1 MKRRGRRGKA
11 PRTDKS
17 RGTPTPVWFGMLIV
31 VLAGIVVYW
40 NSFDVPLVF
49 DDYLSVQNNADVRFG
64 DALRPG
70 TLGGRSLLYVTFA
83 INYAL
88 HEQDVWGYHF
98 VSLLLHLLNGILV
111 LFSAEHVLRRV
122 EVDDS
127 RVRAYAVL
135 AATFFAVHPVQ
146 TQAVTYISSRSEVL
160 STFFYLLAFLLF
172 IKTPDHR
179 IGFLFSLPIAA
190 IAYLGLQS
198 KETAISIPAVLL
210 AYDFLMRADAGFRP
224 LFTRWRFYAT
234 FLAGAGGVAYLL
246 LTGPLRASVGGTL
259 TGHLTPWHYLL
270 TQTRV
275 IVHYIRLV
283 FLPVGLNLDHDFA
296 PSASPFEPA
305 VLVSSALILGLISLA
320 WYLRRRAALVSFSI
334 FWFFLT
340 LAPTSS
346 IAPILDVIFEHR
358 LYLPMVG
365 LCFSFPLVLARALEF
380 FKKRTQFRAKVV
392 PVGSG
397 ILALLMVGTVL
408 RNEVWRDEVRLWSD
422 VVKKSPDKARGY
434 NALAMSYFRRGEYEP
449 GLEVAQTGL
458 ERNPADRNLFV
469 DTMGNFYLQ
478 LGRYEEATE
487 AFHDV
492 AQREAARDL
501 PDRDFVEMEYN
512 NLGVTYLYMWRFV
525 RQNETN
531 MTPAEFDE
539 AKRRVL
545 EPALD
550 AFGKSLEWG
559 SDMFTAF
566 DSYVNVVSWLDR
578 SDELRGEH
586 EALLA
591 EAENFKSRYIL
602 AKLAFNRDDF
612 ETAVGHFEK
621 ALDPDPRE
629 QLVWFNYG
637 YALDRV
643 GRLDDAIDIYTR
655 AIRFNP
661 TFIEAHHNVGLLR
674 MRKSEFDVA
683 IQNFEE
689 VLRLFPQ
696 HLSANLHLAK
706 IYLQTGNRPLAR
718 RHLATVLDASPDHQ
732 EALSLWQ
739 QWGS

>member
-1 MKRRGRRGKA
+1 
-11 PRTDKS
+11 
-17 RGTPTPVWFGMLIV
+17 MLIV
-31 VLAGIVVYW
+31 VLAGVVVYW
-40 NSFDVPLVF
+40 NSFDAPMVF
-49 DDYLSVQNNADVRFG
+49 DDYLSVQRNAGVRFG
-64 DALRPG
+64 DALSPR

-83 INYAL
+83 INYAI
-88 HEQDVWGYHF
+88 HGQDVWGYHF
-98 VSLLLHLLNGILV
+98 VSLLFHLLNGVLV
-111 LFSAEHVLRRV
+111 LFVAEHVLRRV
-122 EVDDS
+122 GVDPS

-135 AATFFAVHPVQ
+135 AATFFAVHPIQ

-172 IKTPDHR
+172 IKAPDHR

-198 KETAISIPAVLL
+198 KETVISIPAVLL
-210 AYDFLMRADAGFRP
+210 AYDFLIRADSSFRP
-224 LFTRWRFYAT
+224 VLARWRFYAT
-234 FLAGAGGVAYLL
+234 FLAGGAGVAYLL
-246 LTGPLRASVGGTL
+246 LTGPLSASVGGTL
-259 TGHLTPWHYLL
+259 PGHLTPWHYLL

-275 IVHYIRLV
+275 IVYYIRLV
-283 FLPVGLNLDHDFA
+283 LVPVGLNLDHDFA
-296 PSASPFEPA
+296 PSTSPFEPA
-305 VLVSSALILGLISLA
+305 VLVSSVLILGVIGLA

-358 LYLPMVG
+358 LYLPMIG

-380 FKKRTQFRAKVV
+380 LKERAHFRVKVV
-392 PVGSG
+392 PVGSA
-397 ILALLMVGTVL
+397 ILALLMVATVL

-422 VVKKSPDKARGY
+422 VVRKSPDKARGH

-449 GLEVAQTGL
+449 GLEAAEAGM
-458 ERNPADRNLFV
+458 ERLPKDRNLFV

-478 LGRYEEATE
+478 LGRYEEAAE
-487 AFHDV
+487 AFREV
-492 AQREAARDL
+492 ADREAARDQ
-501 PDRDFVEMEYN
+501 PDRRFVEFEYN
-512 NLGVTYLYMWRFV
+512 NLGVTYLYMWRSV
-525 RQNETN
+525 RQNESN
-531 MTPAEFDE
+531 MSPAEFDE

-550 AFGKSLEWG
+550 AFSKSLEWG
-559 SDMFTAF
+559 SSMFTAF
-566 DSYVNVVSWLDR
+566 DSYVNVTSWLDR

-591 EAENFKSRYIL
+591 EAENFRSRYAL

-621 ALDPDPRE
+621 AVNPDPRE

-655 AIRFNP
+655 AIRLNP

-674 MRKSEFDVA
+674 MQKSEFDVA

-696 HLSANLHLAK
+696 HVTANLHLAK
-706 IYLQTGNRPLAR
+706 IYLQTGNSALAR
-718 RHLATVLDASPDHQ
+718 RHLATVLEASPDHQ

-739 QWGS
+739 QLGS

>member
-1 MKRRGRRGKA
+1 
-11 PRTDKS
+11 
-17 RGTPTPVWFGMLIV
+17 ML
-31 VLAGIVVYW
+31 
-40 NSFDVPLVF
+40 
-49 DDYLSVQNNADVRFG
+49 
-64 DALRPG
+64 
-70 TLGGRSLLYVTFA
+70 
-83 INYAL
+83 
-88 HEQDVWGYHF
+88 F
-98 VSLLLHLLNGILV
+98 V
-111 LFSAEHVLRRV
+111 AEHVLRRV
-122 EVDDS
+122 GLDS
-127 RVRAYAVL
+127 SKVRAYAVL
-135 AATFFAVHPVQ
+135 AATFFVVHPVQ
-146 TQAVTYISSRSEVL
+146 TEAVTYISSRSELL
-160 STFFYLLAFLLF
+160 STVFYLLAFLLF
-172 IKTPDHR
+172 IKTPDR
-179 IGFLFSLPIAA
+179 RVGFLFSLPIAA

-198 KETAISIPAVLL
+198 KETVISIPAVLL
-210 AYDFLMRADAGFRP
+210 VYDFLMRGNASFRP
-224 LFTRWRFYAT
+224 VLTRWRFYAT
-234 FLAGAGGVAYLL
+234 FLAGGAGAAYLL
-246 LTGPLRASVGGTL
+246 LTGPLSGAVGGTL
-259 TGHLTPWHYLL
+259 PGHLTPWHYLL

-275 IVHYIRLV
+275 IVYYIRIVL
-283 FLPVGLNLDHDFA
+283 LPVGLNLDHDFA
-296 PSASPFEPA
+296 PSTSPFEPA

-346 IAPILDVIFEHR
+346 IAPILDVSFEHR

-365 LCFSFPLVLARALEF
+365 LSFAFPLALARALDF
-380 FKKRTQFRAKVV
+380 FKERPRFRAKVV
-392 PVGSG
+392 PLGSG

-422 VVKKSPDKARGY
+422 VIKKSPDKARGY
-434 NALAMSYFRRGEYEP
+434 NALAMSYFRLGRYET
-449 GLEVAQTGL
+449 GLEVAQAGL
-458 ERNPADRNLFV
+458 KRIPEDRNLFV

-478 LGRYEEATE
+478 LGRYEEAAE
-487 AFHDV
+487 AFGDV
-492 AQREAARDL
+492 AEREAARNL
-501 PDRDFVEMEYN
+501 PDRRFVESEYN
-512 NLGVTYLYMWRFV
+512 NLGVTYLYMWRGV

-550 AFGKSLEWG
+550 AFSKSLEWG
-559 SDMFTAF
+559 SSMFTAL
-566 DSYVNVVSWLDR
+566 DSYVNVMSWLDR

-591 EAENFKSRYIL
+591 AAENFQSRYIL

-621 ALDPDPRE
+621 AANPDPRE
-629 QLVWFNYG
+629 QLVWFNYA

-683 IQNFEE
+683 IENFEE

-696 HLSANLHLAK
+696 HVSANLHLAK
-706 IYLQTGNRPLAR
+706 IYLQTGDRSLAR
-718 RHLATVLDASPDHQ
+718 QHLATVLDASPGHQ

-739 QWGS
+739 QLGL